1 MLHKSSEIQNWTF
14 KVRGPKYACLSIMFR
29 SLRNAFITGIVVIL
43 PLGATI
49 IVIQFLL
56 VKLGNPARPFFFW
69 YLDSEWRSLPAVK
82 FALETISVFVV
93 FLLITLLGYG
103 SRFVLGRIILGGLER
118 LLDRVPF
125 INTVYGT
132 VKQIVDTFSQQKK
145 AVFQEV
151 VLIEYPRKRCYVL
164 GFLTSTAKGET
175 QACTGEHIVNIF
187 VPTTPNPTSGFLLM
201 LPEEDITRLQMS
213 IAEGMKLIISGGA
226 VVPNPKTGEA
236 VTIKNPSQAEGG
248 APTSH
253 A

>member
-1 MLHKSSEIQNWTF
+1 
-14 KVRGPKYACLSIMFR
+14 
-29 SLRNAFITGIVVIL
+29 
-43 PLGATI
+43 
-49 IVIQFLL
+49 
-56 VKLGNPARPFFFW
+56 VKLGNPASQFFFW

-236 VTIKNPSQAEGG
+236 VTIKNLSQAEGG

>member
-14 KVRGPKYACLSIMFR
+14 KVRSPKYACLSIMFR

-56 VKLGNPARPFFFW
+56 VKLGNPASQFFFW